1 LVLVSHVY
9 FQFGADLDGFDEQ
22 VSLPITLPNIERAP
36 TGSIIVWDSHYSHR
50 LVWNTPLEVLLGDPR
65 FRLLRSWE
73 NEQIRIYVFEKT
85 GDVIFAL
92 LRNDPGKEVKR
103 IGYMP

>member
-1 LVLVSHVY
+1 MDN
-9 FQFGADLDGFDEQ
+9 GPIR
-22 VSLPITLPNIERAP
+22 LPQTN
-36 TGSIIVWDSHYSHR
+36 R
-50 LVWNTPLEVLLGDPR
+50 LVWNTPLEVLRGDPR

-92 LRNDPGKEVKR
+92 PRNDLGIGVKR
-103 IGYMP
+103 IGDMP